1 MWSTKKPATDASNPI
16 ALNANLHECLAKNG
30 LHGGTTAAF
39 DQGKASQQNA
49 EYHFVACGL
58 VRSLTIVLA
67 LHARISIC
75 CVTQAF
81 PVPSHQLL
89 TGDQESG
96 NEEEVRGTAQP

>member
-1 MWSTKKPATDASNPI
+1 MNVLQKMGCMVAPLLLLIKGKQASRMQ
-16 ALNANLHECLAKNG
+16 K
-30 LHGGTTAAF
+30 
-39 DQGKASQQNA
+39 
-49 EYHFVACGL
+49 YHFVACGL

-67 LHARISIC
+67 LHARKSVC